1 VSLFDRLKSSMAP
14 KERHSGGIFVDFEI
28 ITAHVEGLKHEGFE
42 IPKGGVIKA
51 FQILNFYGEPLPI
64 SSELTIR
71 IQDEDW
77 VKGFKGEADK
87 KLDEGFIEW
96 SREALG
102 PVRWSRE
109 VLEAPVKV
117 ESIKRINGL
126 YQLETSPALIFDMTD
141 YFGLD
146 NFEQAW
152 DSLDEML
159 INSVNLYR
167 EDAKFFNFSRSEF

>member
-1 VSLFDRLKSSMAP
+1 MSLFDRLKSAMAP
-14 KERHSGGIFVDFEI
+14 NEKHSGGIFVDFEI
-28 ITAHVEGLKHEGFE
+28 ITAHVDGIKHEGFE

-64 SSELTIR
+64 GTELTIR

-77 VKGFKGEADK
+77 VKRFNGAAEK

-109 VLEAPVKV
+109 ILEIPVMI

-141 YFGLD
+141 FFGLD
-146 NFEQAW
+146 NFEDAW

-159 INSVNLYR
+159 IKSVDLYR
-167 EDAKFFNFSRSEF
+167 EDPKFFNFSRSEF